1 MKYHYYDKIEP
12 TDTQGARDSS
22 EKSRF
27 EQYVKEVN
35 AYSRKCAKSE
45 SCNDRRVDKE
55 NTERDKIVYG

>member
-1 MKYHYYDKIEP
+1 
-12 TDTQGARDSS
+12 
-22 EKSRF
+22 
-27 EQYVKEVN
+27 VKEVN